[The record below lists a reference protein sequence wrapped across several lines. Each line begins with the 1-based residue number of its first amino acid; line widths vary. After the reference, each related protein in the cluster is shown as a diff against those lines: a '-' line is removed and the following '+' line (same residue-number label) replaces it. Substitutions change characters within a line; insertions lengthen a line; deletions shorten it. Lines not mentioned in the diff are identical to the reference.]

1 MFAKVNYLGYYPI
14 SGDLE
19 LDGIKKNLADEVN
32 ALTEKKIRDEG
43 MLERIDSENRYLQE
57 HILEEYDLTYTSAL
71 EFKDEE
77 FVAHGAKTAIS
88 DLKKEINRLGEVNP
102 LAIETLEETEKRHE
116 EQVIQRDDIQAA
128 YDDIFKI
135 ISELT
140 TEMTGKFVSAFEK
153 IQVNFKDVFTQLFGG
168 GKGELRLDT
177 SETDDPL
184 EAGIEIYAQPPG
196 KSLKHISLL
205 SGGERAVTAIAIL
218 FSILSLKPMPFC
230 VLDEIDAAL
239 DESNANLF
247 AEFITKFSDYTQ
259 FIVITHRKPT
269 MRHADSI
276 FGVTM
281 EERGVTKIVAIEFED
296 AVKATEG
303 MEENDGLAME
313 A

>member
-1 MFAKVNYLGYYPI
+1 
-14 SGDLE
+14 
-19 LDGIKKNLADEVN
+19 
-32 ALTEKKIRDEG
+32 
-43 MLERIDSENRYLQE
+43 
-57 HILEEYDLTYTSAL
+57 
-71 EFKDEE
+71 
-77 FVAHGAKTAIS
+77 
-88 DLKKEINRLGEVNP
+88 
-102 LAIETLEETEKRHE
+102 
-116 EQVIQRDDIQAA
+116 
-128 YDDIFKI
+128 
-135 ISELT
+135 
-140 TEMTGKFVSAFEK
+140 
-153 IQVNFKDVFTQLFGG
+153 
-168 GKGELRLDT
+168 
-177 SETDDPL
+177 
-184 EAGIEIYAQPPG
+184 AQPPG

-281 EERGVTKIVAIEFED
+281 EERGVTKIVAIEFEE
-296 AVKATEG
+296 AVKATAG
-303 MEENDGLAME
+303 MDGNDDLAME

>member
-1 MFAKVNYLGYYPI
+1 MKKDISRLGNVNTLAVQ
-14 SGDLE
+14 DLE
-19 LDGIKKNLADEVN
+19 EA
-32 ALTEKKIRDEG
+32 
-43 MLERIDSENRYLQE
+43 ERRHAEQ
-57 HILEEYDLTYTSAL
+57 
-71 EFKDEE
+71 
-77 FVAHGAKTAIS
+77 
-88 DLKKEINRLGEVNP
+88 
-102 LAIETLEETEKRHE
+102 TL
-116 EQVIQRDDIQAA
+116 QRDDIQAA
-128 YDDIFKI
+128 YNDILKI
-135 ISELT
+135 IEELT
-140 TEMTGKFVSAFEK
+140 VEMTGKFVGAFEK
-153 IQVNFKDVFTQLFGG
+153 IQENFKDVFTKLFGG

-177 SETDDPL
+177 TETNDPL

-296 AVKATEG
+296 AVKATAG
-303 MEENDGLAME
+303 MDGNDDGLAME